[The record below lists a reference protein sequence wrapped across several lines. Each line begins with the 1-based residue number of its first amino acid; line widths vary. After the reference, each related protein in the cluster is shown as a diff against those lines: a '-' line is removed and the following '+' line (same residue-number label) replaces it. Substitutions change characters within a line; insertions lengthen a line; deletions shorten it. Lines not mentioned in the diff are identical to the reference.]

1 MGRFTIALAKA
12 DKEFSMYIRRRDA
25 DSHTGRANCC
35 TCGKN
40 EHWSDMDCGHWIKRG
55 VMITRFD
62 IRNAHAQCRDCN
74 RFQDGKFEAHERHLL
89 MLYGW
94 AETEELREKSKKA
107 DDAFRPSVDWLLSQ
121 MKMYR
126 TLNKEL

>member
-1 MGRFTIALAKA
+1 MGRFSVALAKA

-40 EHWSDMDCGHWIKRG
+40 EHWSDMDCGHWVSRS
-55 VMITRFD
+55 VMVARFNPK
-62 IRNAHAQCRDCN
+62 NAHAQCRECN
-74 RFQDGKFEAHERHLL
+74 RFKDGEYEKHRTHIIRQ
-89 MLYGW
+89 YGW
-94 AETEELREKSKKA
+94 LVMDDLESNSKKS
-107 DDAFRPSVDWLLSQ
+107 DKDFRPSIDWLLSQ

-126 TLNKEL
+126 TLNKKL

>member
-1 MGRFTIALAKA
+1 
-12 DKEFSMYIRRRDA
+12 
-25 DSHTGRANCC
+25 
-35 TCGKN
+35 
-40 EHWSDMDCGHWIKRG
+40 
-55 VMITRFD
+55 
-62 IRNAHAQCRDCN
+62 
-74 RFQDGKFEAHERHLL
+74 